1 MDASPKSEIP
11 PGRSGGLF
19 SSREFRRLWVLG
31 GIVNAMRWVEMLAAA
46 LFTFEVTGS
55 GIAVALVS
63 AARSL
68 PLLCFGAI
76 AGVVCEAINRKHIL
90 FGGMLLSAGA
100 ALSVCLLDAAGWVRP
115 WHVAC
120 AAFVSG
126 SVWATEMAVRRRMV
140 GECAGAVLVSKAVAL
155 DSLTNA
161 FARMVGPLLGSVSYA
176 RFGLLGAFA
185 IAAAC
190 YLVAALLVPGI
201 RHGQEAR
208 RLVLSRIPGE
218 LAESFA
224 FALRQPTVLV
234 VLGVT
239 ATMNLFAFS
248 YIALV
253 APLARTVFG
262 VPDALVGLLAAG
274 EPLGALLGGLLLASR
289 TPRSSPRALMIAGS
303 ALFMAALV
311 AMPLMP
317 GYAFACGA
325 LVGGGLG
332 LALFGNMQ
340 TTLVLTGV
348 PANLRS
354 RQMGLITVCIGIGPL
369 GQVLIGIL
377 AEGFGPSRA
386 VIISALMGLAALG
399 IIALLGSRAQ
409 AAPPPP
415 PG

>member
-1 MDASPKSEIP
+1 MDVSPKSSVAP
-11 PGRSGGLF
+11 NQLGSLF
-19 SSREFRRLWVLG
+19 GSREFRRLWVLG

-46 LFTFEVTGS
+46 LFTFEATGS

-76 AGVVCEAINRKHIL
+76 AGVVCEAVNRKHIL
-90 FGGMLLSAGA
+90 FWGMLLSGAA
-100 ALSVCLLDAAGWVRP
+100 ALSICLLDAVGWVRP

-120 AAFVSG
+120 AAFLSG

-140 GECAGAVLVSKAVAL
+140 GECAGATLISKAVAL
-155 DSLTNA
+155 DSLTSS
-161 FARMVGPLLGSVSYA
+161 FARMVGPLLGSLSYA
-176 RFGLLGAFA
+176 QFGLFGAFA
-185 IAAAC
+185 ISTAC
-190 YLVAALLVPGI
+190 YLFAALLVPGI
-201 RHGQEAR
+201 QHGQETR
-208 RLVLSRIPGE
+208 RLVLTRVPGE
-218 LAESFA
+218 LAESFG
-224 FALRQPTVLV
+224 FALRQPTVLA

-248 YIALV
+248 YVALV

-274 EPLGALLGGLLLASR
+274 EPLGALLGGLLLTSR

-303 ALFMAALV
+303 ALFLAALV

-317 GYAFACGA
+317 AYALACGI

-332 LALFGNMQ
+332 LALFSNMQ

-354 RQMGLITVCIGIGPL
+354 RQMGLITACIGLGPL

-377 AEGFGPSRA
+377 AEGFGPSWA
-386 VIISALMGLAALG
+386 VVLSALAGLAALG
-399 IIALLGSRAQ
+399 TVALVCVRAHRSPPLG
-409 AAPPPP
+409 
-415 PG
+415 